1 MLNQN
6 MPNHDYLCA
15 VNDFWSSTEHWFLWK
30 EDAVNDWFHSHAKFT
45 PRAARS
51 HGWGVK
57 ACGSSF
63 AEITEF
69 LTQFQT
75 WHRQNCSCSRAGISS
90 SSRTEAASALP
101 TAVLQWDRDTQQT
114 ALGGMASR
122 RNPKPQLLIPVQP
135 SKLGH
140 CRCGVKILSNAPEIQ
155 LSVILSPT
163 EQRCH
168 TRINSGRLQSLWN
181 SWFLTHHLFIIHFFF
196 TVYSWNA
203 SLLNLY
209 CFPGVWRNW
218 NGKFITD
225 PSSQRSQDLFFKYS
239 LIHVNPRVKPVVLGR
254 IKLTQW
260 GGRGGE
266 EKPHNKGWNTWDFL
280 DNLHLMLYLLTD

>member
-1 MLNQN
+1 MIFGVPQSAGSSEKKMLWMTGFTLMLNLHHVLQEA
-6 MPNHDYLCA
+6 MGEVWKLVEAALLKSQSFSPNFRPGTGRTA
-15 VNDFWSSTEHWFLWK
+15 V
-30 EDAVNDWFHSHAKFT
+30 
-45 PRAARS
+45 AA
-51 HGWGVK
+51 
-57 ACGSSF
+57 
-63 AEITEF
+63 EQEF
-69 LTQFQT
+69 LP
-75 WHRQNCSCSRAGISS
+75 
-90 SSRTEAASALP
+90 AAAAELKQPLP
-101 TAVLQWDRDTQQT
+101 FPLLLLQWDRDTQQT

-135 SKLGH
+135 SKLDH
-140 CRCGVKILSNAPEIQ
+140 CRCGVKKHSNAPEIQ
-155 LSVILSPT
+155 PSVILSPT

-196 TVYSWNA
+196 YS
-203 SLLNLY
+203 LFMKCITLNMY